1 MPDLALIDVRK
12 KFGYVVALKDVDL
25 HVADGEYAV
34 VLGSTGAGKT
44 TLLRVASGI
53 LQPDAGEV
61 QIDGKTVNHVPP
73 EDREV
78 GYFPQS
84 YALFPHMTVQENVE
98 YGLRARGESREEA
111 SERVF
116 EVLELVGL
124 ARRARSLP
132 SELSGGMQ
140 QRVAL
145 ARAIAP
151 GFKILLLDEPLGAL
165 DAILRIEL
173 RHELRLLARRLG
185 ATVLHVTHD
194 QEEALFLADRLVVM
208 RRGVIEQVGHP
219 REVYDRP
226 DSIFVGNFVGEMNFI
241 EGIVTAGANGSSV
254 FESKGLALTMPHG
267 QSVEGRQ
274 AVLAVRPENARLN
287 LTDRRGENVLRAR
300 VISTTFSGG
309 VYRVRVLLPGD
320 RGFTAKTPHVPGFR
334 APSPDEEIYVQ
345 LHPSD
350 LLVYPYPPQGL
361 LKALAYE

>member
-1 MPDLALIDVRK
+1 MPDLAFVDVRK
-12 KFGYVVALKDVDL
+12 KFGNVVALRDVDL
-25 HVADGEYAV
+25 HVVDGEYAV

-44 TLLRVASGI
+44 TLLRVAAGI
-53 LQPDAGEV
+53 LDPDAGEV
-61 QIDGKTVNHVPP
+61 QIDGETVNHVPP

-111 SERVF
+111 LERAL
-116 EVLELVGL
+116 EVLQLVGL
-124 ARRARSLP
+124 AARAQSLP

-151 GFKILLLDEPLGAL
+151 GFKILLFDEPLGAL

-194 QEEALFLADRLVVM
+194 QEEALFVADKLVVM
-208 RRGVIEQVGHP
+208 RKGVIMQVGDP
-219 REVYDRP
+219 QEVYDQP
-226 DSIFVGNFVGEMNFI
+226 DSIFVGNFVGEMNFL
-241 EGIVTAGANGSSV
+241 EGMATADANGSGV
-254 FESKGLALTMPHG
+254 FESKALTLKLPDG
-267 QSVEGRQ
+267 RWVEGRQ
-274 AVLAVRPENARLN
+274 VVLAVRPEDVRLGLTAARG
-287 LTDRRGENVLRAR
+287 DNVLRAR
-300 VISTTFSGG
+300 VVSTTFSGG

-320 RGFTAKTPHVPGFR
+320 RTLTVKTPHVPGFR
-334 APSPDEEIYVQ
+334 PPESGEEIDVQ
-345 LHPSD
+345 LHPSK

-361 LKALAYE
+361 LKALEYD

>member
-1 MPDLALIDVRK
+1 MPDLAFVNVRK
-12 KFGYVVALKDVDL
+12 KFGTVVALKDLDL

-44 TLLRVASGI
+44 TLLRVAAGI
-53 LQPDAGEV
+53 LEPDAGEV
-61 QIDGKTVNHVPP
+61 QIDGNTVNDVPP

-78 GYFPQS
+78 GYFPQG
-84 YALFPHMTVQENVE
+84 YALFPHMTVQQNVE
-98 YGLRARGESREEA
+98 YGLRARGESRKEA
-111 SERVF
+111 SERA
-116 EVLELVGL
+116 LEILQLVGL
-124 ARRARSLP
+124 ARRAQSLP

-194 QEEALFLADRLVVM
+194 QEEALFLADKLVVM
-208 RRGVIEQVGHP
+208 RKGVIMQVGDP

-226 DSIFVGNFVGEMNFI
+226 DSIFVGNFVGEMNFL

-254 FESKGLALTMPHG
+254 FESKALALTLPDG
-267 QSVEGRQ
+267 EWVEGRQ
-274 AVLAVRPENARLN
+274 VVLAVRPEDVRLG
-287 LTDRRGENVLRAR
+287 LTDRHGENVLRAR
-300 VISTTFSGG
+300 VVSTTFSGG
-309 VYRVRVLLPGD
+309 VYRVRALLPGD
-320 RGFTAKTPHVPGFR
+320 RGLTAKTPHVPGFK
-334 APSPDEEIYVQ
+334 APGPDEEVDVQ
-345 LHPSD
+345 LHPSE

-361 LKALAYE
+361 LKALEYE